1 MQFRNY
7 HVAPLALACLLSLSA
22 CRFTDKS
29 EPASEAGSAVTIGQV
44 RSALDQKNFGL
55 AASLSDKLTAA
66 SPTDAEAWLI
76 AADAKAASDSR
87 IGALA
92 ALESALNNGMRDVAR
107 LDADHYLD
115 PLRSSNEYQA
125 LLVRFGPARPVEQA
139 GDTSIT
145 ETSAGAVV
153 RAGDI
158 SVTLPNTK

>member
-7 HVAPLALACLLSLSA
+7 YVAPLALACLLTLSA
-22 CRFTDKS
+22 CRFTEKD
-29 EPASEAGSAVTIGQV
+29 EPGSEAGSAVTVGQV

-66 SPTDAEAWLI
+66 IPTDAEAWLI
-76 AADAKAASDSR
+76 AADAKAAADSP

-92 ALESALNNGMRDVAR
+92 ALERALNNGMRDVAR

-125 LLVRFGPARPVEQA
+125 LLVRYGLARPVAHA
-139 GDTSIT
+139 GDASIT
-145 ETSAGAVV
+145 ETSAGTVV